1 MRFRLALLY
10 SGIVA
15 IAATVP
21 IISGGAAGAAPAA
34 TPSPSPTPSTLPIG
48 NVKVQVTQPGQ
59 TPTGATHVE
68 QPPFNK

>member
-21 IISGGAAGAAPAA
+21 IVSGGAAGAAPAP
-34 TPSPSPTPSTLPIG
+34 TPSPTPSTLPIG

-59 TPTGATHVE
+59 QPTGATHVE